1 VDSALTLVS
10 PTGSRR
16 RDVAAAPSA
25 ADIEMATVDLGASA
39 ADAEDDKRWAGGAG
53 GKGRNGA
60 GLNGGAGLR
69 AGSLSASR
77 RPRRRDR
84 ADLLAES
91 FRWMFPRSFER
102 LVPVPNCQAR
112 RDNPSTG
119 CRG

>member
-25 ADIEMATVDLGASA
+25 ADIEMATVDLGANA
-39 ADAEDDKRWAGGAG
+39 ADAEDDKQWAGGAC
-53 GKGRNGA
+53 GKGRA

-69 AGSLSASR
+69 VGSLSASR